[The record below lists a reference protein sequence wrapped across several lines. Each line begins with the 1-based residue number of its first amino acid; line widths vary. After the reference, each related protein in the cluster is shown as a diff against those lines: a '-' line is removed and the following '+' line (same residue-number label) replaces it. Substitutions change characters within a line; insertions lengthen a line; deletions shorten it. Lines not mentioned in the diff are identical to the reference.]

1 MESTTQSDERTAT
14 GDAPGAVYV
23 LPGEDEQV
31 HVIEG
36 KPADENRELAAEIV
50 ADLRSIIEEASTPSR
65 DIRCALS
72 SHRGDRAHIDIV
84 GEFPGLNHGFGEDTR
99 FSEIFF
105 AHDGTEPP
113 ESAIEIDLP

>member
-1 MESTTQSDERTAT
+1 MDSTTQSDDRVEAD
-14 GDAPGAVYV
+14 DAPGAVYV

-31 HVIEG
+31 YVIEG
-36 KPADENRELAAEIV
+36 KPADEDRELAEEIV
-50 ADLRSIIEEASTPSR
+50 ADLRSVIEEASCPSR

-84 GEFPGLNHGFGEDTR
+84 GEFPGLNHGFGEETR
-99 FSEIFF
+99 FTEVFF

-113 ESAIEIDLP
+113 ESAVEVDLP